1 MPESTSSPAATAA
14 ESASATGREP
24 SASIAPGSYYRHLG
38 GDRYESTIH
47 AQGAWNPHEQHMAPV
62 TGIMVHA
69 LELFEPR
76 GDMRLARLTF
86 DILGLI
92 PAGEFTIETTLLR
105 PGRTI
110 ELLQAELIAGGRT
123 AVRATAWRLQS
134 NDTTSVEAY
143 EDEPLPGVKEA
154 EPWDGMSMWPGGFIK
169 TLQGRAVAGHRPG
182 RGRAWLHSNHTM
194 LDGGEP
200 ASPLVRLLGLA
211 DSSNGISARL
221 KPEPGGWMF
230 PNVDLSIHLYRDPV
244 GEWLGLDTTVSLSGD
259 GVGLTSSVL
268 HDEQGPFGRSEQ
280 ILTVRPIPHA
290 Q

>member
-1 MPESTSSPAATAA
+1 MPDSSTSPAATTAETAPAA
-14 ESASATGREP
+14 PVEARASTV
-24 SASIAPGSYYRHLG
+24 PGSYYRHLG
-38 GDRYESTIH
+38 GNRYESTIH

-69 LELFEPR
+69 LEQFEPR
-76 GDMRLARLTF
+76 SDMRLARFNF

-92 PAGEFTIETTLLR
+92 PGGEFTIEITLLR

-110 ELLQAELIAGGRT
+110 ELLQAELVAGGRT
-123 AVRATAWRLQS
+123 AVRATAWRLGE

-143 EDEPLPGVKEA
+143 EDQPLPGVEEA
-154 EPWDGMSMWPGGFIK
+154 EPWNGMSMWPGGFIK
-169 TLQGRAVAGHRPG
+169 TLTGRAVSGHRPG
-182 RGRAWLHSNHTM
+182 RGRAWLHSSHTM
-194 LDGGEP
+194 LDGGGH

-211 DSSNGISARL
+211 DSANGVSARL
-221 KPEPGGWMF
+221 KPEPGGWMY

-244 GEWLGLDTTVSLSGD
+244 GEWLGLDTKVSLSGD
-259 GVGLTSSVL
+259 GVGLTSTVL

-280 ILTVRPIPHA
+280 ILTVRPIPPA